1 MIRMGATSSTSW
13 APPGL
18 PGSGALL
25 GVAAGRELVAG
36 PSFGLAGLGAASR
49 GARWLVGGWWE
60 WDAAFFNGDLMENH
74 RKTHGKW
81 WFNGGL
87 MVI

>member
-25 GVAAGRELVAG
+25 GVAAGRELVAR

-49 GARWLVGGWWE
+49 GASGWWG
-60 WDAAFFNGDLMENH
+60 A
-74 RKTHGKW
+74 
-81 WFNGGL
+81 GGNEMLLFL